1 MALAAARRGAA
12 LEKTWED
19 FPMTEQIAV
28 GSLNTPI
35 GVLWIACSEQGVCK
49 LVFPRAGDKAA
60 LERWLTAHAPGHELT
75 ATSAL
80 LEQTCAELDTYFAG
94 TRHDFTLPLDL
105 RGSSFHQRVWLAL
118 TRIPYGRT
126 ISYGELARTLATAK
140 AARAVG
146 AACGANPVPI
156 IAPCHRVLGSNGSLH
171 GFGGGL
177 PLKAW
182 LLRHEGVLLDL

>member
-1 MALAAARRGAA
+1 MV
-12 LEKTWED
+12 
-19 FPMTEQIAV
+19 EQVVV

-35 GVLWIACSEQGVCK
+35 GVLWMVCSERGVCR
-49 LVFPRAGDKAA
+49 LIFPREGAKAA
-60 LERWLTAHAPGHELT
+60 LDHWLALHMPVHELT
-75 ATSAL
+75 TTSAL
-80 LEQTCAELDTYFAG
+80 LEGTCAELGEYFAG
-94 TRHDFTLPLDL
+94 TRHDFTLPLDFQ
-105 RGSSFHQRVWLAL
+105 GSSFHQRVWRAL
-118 TRIPYGRT
+118 TQIPYGCT
-126 ISYGELARTLATAK
+126 VSYGNLARTLGAPK

-156 IAPCHRVLGSNGSLH
+156 IAPCHRVLGSDGSLH

>member
-1 MALAAARRGAA
+1 MI
-12 LEKTWED
+12 
-19 FPMTEQIAV
+19 EQVTI
-28 GSLNTPI
+28 GSLDTPI
-35 GVLWIACSEQGVCK
+35 GELWIACSERGVCK
-49 LVFPRAGDKAA
+49 VVFPCEGGRAA
-60 LERWLTAHAPGHELT
+60 LDPWLASCLPSLEPT

-80 LEQTCAELDTYFAG
+80 LEQTRAELGEYFAD
-94 TRHDFTLPLDL
+94 TRQDFTLPLDFQ
-105 RGSSFHQRVWLAL
+105 GSAFYLRVWRAL

-126 ISYGELARTLATAK
+126 TSYGELAHTLGAPK

-156 IAPCHRVLGSNGSLH
+156 IAPCHRVLGSDGSLH

-182 LLRHEGVLLDL
+182 LLRHEGVLLNL

>member
-1 MALAAARRGAA
+1 M
-12 LEKTWED
+12 
-19 FPMTEQIAV
+19 PEQIAV
-28 GSLNTPI
+28 GSLDTPI

-49 LVFPRAGDKAA
+49 LAFPGAGAKAA
-60 LERWLTAHAPGHELT
+60 LDRWLAAHTPARELT

-80 LEQTCAELDTYFAG
+80 LEQTFAELDAYFAG

-105 RGSSFHQRVWLAL
+105 RGSAFHQRVWLAL
-118 TRIPYGRT
+118 TQIPYGHT
-126 ISYGELARTLATAK
+126 MSYGELARTLATAK

-156 IAPCHRVLGSNGSLH
+156 IAPCHRVLGSDGSLH

-177 PLKAW
+177 PVKAW